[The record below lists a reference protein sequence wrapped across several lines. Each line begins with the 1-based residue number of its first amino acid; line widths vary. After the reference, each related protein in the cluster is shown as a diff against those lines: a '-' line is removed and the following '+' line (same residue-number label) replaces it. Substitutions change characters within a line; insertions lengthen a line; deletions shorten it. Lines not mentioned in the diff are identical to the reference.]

1 MSSKMLTQNAL
12 WEQDLSQGIDEAVE
26 TNPEIQKTDQ
36 IFEEQVA
43 FLRKEL
49 PKSGRKDLDPI
60 LLKISD
66 HYRDLKIL
74 ILEVVEIALDE
85 KTLAL
90 GLVKKFKQKGWL
102 DEETYRKLKIVI
114 TTMPSSDQEQ
124 DEYSK

>member
-36 IFEEQVA
+36 SFEEQIA
-43 FLRKEL
+43 FVRKEL
-49 PKSGRKDLDPI
+49 QKSGRKDLDPI
-60 LLKISD
+60 LLEISD
-66 HYRDLKIL
+66 HYRDLRIL

-90 GLVKKFKQKGWL
+90 RLVKKFRQKGWL
-102 DEETYRKLKIVI
+102 DEETYRKLKIII

>member
-26 TNPEIQKTDQ
+26 NNPDIQDTDR
-36 IFEEQVA
+36 IFEEQIA
-43 FLRKEL
+43 FLREEVQ
-49 PKSGRKDLDPI
+49 KSGRKDLDPI
-60 LLKISD
+60 LLEISD
-66 HYRDLKIL
+66 HYRDLRIL

-90 GLVKKFKQKGWL
+90 GLVKKFKQKGWI
-102 DEETYRKLKIVI
+102 DETTYHKLQTII
-114 TTMPSSDQEQ
+114 TIMPLNNKEQ